1 MKRAG
6 LTGAPIT
13 AAGHAVM
20 AAKGAFDGAYGVVST
35 GIVCVAGCPA
45 RVPLAR
51 NVLVYASVAA
61 AEAEGFRRCKRC
73 LRSAEHGPAG
83 FARQGLDCGGAEF
96 GIAAFVQAG

>member
-6 LTGAPIT
+6 LTGASISD
-13 AAGHAVM
+13 AGHAVM
-20 AAKGAFDGAYGVVST
+20 AAKGAFAGAYGVVSM

-51 NVLVYASVAA
+51 NVLIYASVPA

-73 LRSAEHGPAG
+73 LRSAEH
-83 FARQGLDCGGAEF
+83 
-96 GIAAFVQAG
+96 

>member
-13 AAGHAVM
+13 QAAYAVM
-20 AAKGAFDGAYGVVST
+20 AAKAAFAGAYGVVST

-45 RVPLAR
+45 RLPLAR

-61 AEAEGFRRCKRC
+61 ARAEGFRACKRC
-73 LRSAEHGPAG
+73 LRSAEH
-83 FARQGLDCGGAEF
+83 
-96 GIAAFVQAG
+96 

>member
-6 LTGAPIT
+6 LTGVPIT
-13 AAGHAVM
+13 EAGHAVM
-20 AAKGAFDGAYGVVST
+20 VAKAAFAGAYGVVST

-51 NVLVYASVAA
+51 NVVVYLTVAA

-73 LRSAEHGPAG
+73 LA
-83 FARQGLDCGGAEF
+83 
-96 GIAAFVQAG
+96 